1 MPSILGKD
9 KGLSRLIAA
18 GIMVVVVA
26 SILSTL
32 YVYFQIS
39 SSSTSSSTISITS
52 AINGCASLPCVEGT
66 VSIGPLCPVE
76 QVTTLTSAGSTTTV
90 GLCPSNAQTITTV
103 SRSTLSF
110 GGNTYATTTGEYSNC
125 IPPVQC
131 YLTTVTS
138 ANRGSNFSIYQ
149 LILTS
154 ISTGIEY
161 FITLTNTNYQ
171 QGSSYAT
178 ESFSAEVPSGPYKV
192 SILPCASNIGC
203 NVTVEGSSNNDV
215 VVVSP
220 GTHTTLTIS
229 VDTGIR

>member
-1 MPSILGKD
+1 
-9 KGLSRLIAA
+9 
-18 GIMVVVVA
+18 MVVVVA
-26 SILSTL
+26 SILLTFYL
-32 YVYFQIS
+32 YSQS
-39 SSSTSSSTISITS
+39 SPSSTTSSTISFTS

-76 QVTTLTSAGSTTTV
+76 QVSTITSAGSTTTV
-90 GLCPSNAQTITTV
+90 GLCPSNVQTITTV

-110 GGNTYATTTGEYSNC
+110 GGSTYATTTGEYSGC

-138 ANRGSNFSIYQ
+138 TNRGSNFSTYQ
-149 LILTS
+149 LILIS

-161 FITLTNTNYQ
+161 FVTLTNTNYP

-192 SILPCASNIGC
+192 SISPCASNIGC
-203 NVTVEGSSNNDV
+203 SVTVGGSSNSDV

-220 GTHTTLTIS
+220 ASHTTLTIS